1 MHANRQVRC
10 CGAEG
15 TASTRKDHNS
25 FELDSIAMELY
36 RGVYKHM
43 IHVWIK
49 GIVKRSCTLPGT
61 CMPIDS
67 SAAWLHGQQAWENW

>member
-1 MHANRQVRC
+1 
-10 CGAEG
+10 
-15 TASTRKDHNS
+15 
-25 FELDSIAMELY
+25 MELY